1 MKNYLYFAYG
11 ANTHIDSMSRR
22 CPTALDLG
30 PATLPNYQYRF
41 ARHADVVQFFTG
53 TVRGVLWDITE
64 DDLYSLDRFEGY
76 PNYYERKTV
85 LVEHRGV
92 LKEALVYYMTPGN
105 PGALPGQ
112 GYLDLILEGFQEHQ
126 IDTKQVFDALT
137 LLEQQN
143 V

>member
-1 MKNYLYFAYG
+1 MLMFAYG

-41 ARHADVVQFFTG
+41 ARHADVVPG
-53 TVRGVLWDITE
+53 VGRVSGVLWDITQ

-85 LVEHRGV
+85 LVEHRGA
-92 LKEALVYYMTPGN
+92 LKEALVYYMTPGHV
-105 PGALPGQ
+105 GALPGQ
-112 GYLDLILEGFQEHQ
+112 GYLDMILEGFQEHNV
-126 IDTKQVFDALT
+126 DTKQVFDALNC
-137 LLEQQN
+137 LEQQN